1 MSPVPARSPLPK
13 TVLVRARQ
21 LSGFFKKKLHIVVRA
36 DVERRPGRAHT
47 RRSAPGAMAHAAAPP
62 GSPGGGERRPFT
74 TPAERQPTALSV
86 PAAGRPHT
94 SFPATGFDAELAR
107 LESDDEILRQQAMN
121 NLIAMA
127 KYGGST
133 ERVIAMMI
141 EKLQDSDKLFRSLA
155 VEALS
160 RSAKQVRQE
169 VTDALIRSLQ
179 DTDANV
185 RCRAVKALRL
195 ACVGPSHPPVVAA
208 LAAMVRDENP
218 FVQDAAVDN
227 LQYAMKH
234 ASFEVRGEL
243 LASTHKGVR
252 SAALDSFLDEIMQG
266 SERALELVIGML
278 QDAEFQVRMAA
289 VRVVSKLLTA
299 RDTKAVSDQL
309 AMLKAEGREHDL
321 VAPAKAAGPMIDKA
335 LAALMSVLEDKSAD
349 IRTAVLRTLT
359 CNTARL
365 NQTVF
370 KAVLVLLADEV
381 DGTRQ
386 LAREWIS
393 GVVTFTQERERKEWA
408 YDIVLELLR
417 NGQGPTQ
424 LSAAWVVAR
433 VVAHGNAKYL
443 KDVMPLLES
452 QHPLTRVAGLWAL
465 VEAVKN
471 VVPSIMWSS
480 SGGVTVPRC
489 LQDPDPRCSLPTVPA
504 PLAPNPPKYLSLL

>member
-1 MSPVPARSPLPK
+1 MAAPVSPVPARSPLPK

-227 LQYAMKH
+227 LQSDTVPLASIAWEFAGH
-234 ASFEVRGEL
+234 ALHPSYTSTSHSVRGAEL
-243 LASTHKGVR
+243 
-252 SAALDSFLDEIMQG
+252 
-266 SERALELVIGML
+266 
-278 QDAEFQVRMAA
+278 
-289 VRVVSKLLTA
+289 
-299 RDTKAVSDQL
+299 
-309 AMLKAEGREHDL
+309 
-321 VAPAKAAGPMIDKA
+321 P
-335 LAALMSVLEDKSAD
+335 
-349 IRTAVLRTLT
+349 
-359 CNTARL
+359 
-365 NQTVF
+365 
-370 KAVLVLLADEV
+370 
-381 DGTRQ
+381 GT
-386 LAREWIS
+386 
-393 GVVTFTQERERKEWA
+393 
-408 YDIVLELLR
+408 
-417 NGQGPTQ
+417 
-424 LSAAWVVAR
+424 
-433 VVAHGNAKYL
+433 
-443 KDVMPLLES
+443 
-452 QHPLTRVAGLWAL
+452 
-465 VEAVKN
+465 
-471 VVPSIMWSS
+471 
-480 SGGVTVPRC
+480 PR
-489 LQDPDPRCSLPTVPA
+489 
-504 PLAPNPPKYLSLL
+504 